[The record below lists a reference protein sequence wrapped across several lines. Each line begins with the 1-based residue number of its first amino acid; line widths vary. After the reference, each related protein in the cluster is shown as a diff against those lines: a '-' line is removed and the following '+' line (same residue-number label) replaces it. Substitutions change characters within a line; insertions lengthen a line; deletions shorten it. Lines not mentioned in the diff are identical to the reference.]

1 METGNVTASVTAGD
15 LSVGGNLTVSGTTTT
30 IDTTVT
36 TSDAMVINNAGTD
49 VGLKI
54 NSTSSGNILQLQDGG
69 VDKVVVA
76 DGGNTTFSG
85 NVTTTGDL
93 IVDTDTLKV
102 DASGNKVGI
111 TNGTDSGIDGLLHV
125 KRDSVF
131 SSSVHWR
138 RI

>member
-1 METGNVTASVTAGD
+1 
-15 LSVGGNLTVSGTTTT
+15 
-30 IDTTVT
+30 
-36 TSDAMVINNAGTD
+36 MVINNAGTD

-85 NVTTTGDL
+85 DVTTTGDL

-111 TNGTDSGIDGLLHV
+111 GTATVDEIHLKGTED
-125 KRDSVF
+125 RN
-131 SSSVHWR
+131 
-138 RI
+138 